1 MDEFVRV
8 ALTVVLFF
16 LAACIVM
23 GLVRAF
29 TGKKP
34 ADKIVAVNMITTA
47 VIEMTVILSVLFSET
62 WLADIAAIYALVSF
76 VAVIVFSRLYIVSHL
91 RSGKTIGTDMDG
103 LSDTDE
109 KKTVGE
115 EGGTRDGN

>member
-1 MDEFVRV
+1 MEGFINV

-16 LAACIVM
+16 LAFCIVM

-34 ADKIVAVNMITTA
+34 ADRLVAVNMITTA
-47 VIEMTVILSVLFSET
+47 VIMMTVILSVLFKES

-76 VAVIVFSRLYIVSHL
+76 VAVIVFSRLYIVSHM
-91 RSGKTIGTDMDG
+91 RKKAAENEGKGDSSDG
-103 LSDTDE
+103 D
-109 KKTVGE
+109 
-115 EGGTRDGN
+115 

>member
-1 MDEFVRV
+1 MEGFINV

-16 LAACIVM
+16 LAFCIVM

-34 ADKIVAVNMITTA
+34 ADRLVAVNMITTA
-47 VIEMTVILSVLFSET
+47 VIMMTVILSVLFKES

-76 VAVIVFSRLYIVSHL
+76 VAAHAQEGGRNRGKGGLFGWRLTSL
-91 RSGKTIGTDMDG
+91 RSSA
-103 LSDTDE
+103 L
-109 KKTVGE
+109 
-115 EGGTRDGN
+115 